1 MLTVTDLFCGAGG
14 SSSGAAEVPGV
25 TVRMAANHWR
35 LAVETHNTNHPSTD
49 HACADL
55 SQVDPRLFP
64 RTDVLWASPS
74 CTNHSVARGRRRN
87 IDSTP
92 DLFGEILPDEAAERS
107 RATMWDVVR
116 FAEHHQYRAIIV
128 ENVVDAAKWVMWPA
142 WLQALD
148 LLGYRHEVVYLNS
161 MHAQAA
167 GAPAPQSRDRLY
179 VVCWRT
185 GDRAPD
191 LNRWTRPKAWCAGCD
206 REVSAVQGW
215 KNPRRRWGRYRA
227 QYLWR
232 CPSVSCRNAIVEPAW
247 LPAATAIDWTLRGE
261 RIGDRRK
268 PLADK
273 TMQRIEAGL
282 AKFAGDPFTAEVA
295 GNTFE
300 RRPGVRTWSV
310 TDVLR
315 TVHTTPSKALLV
327 PAGGTWRHD
336 ATSVDDPMPTRTTR
350 EADGLLVPVEG
361 RVGLHARTTDDPMRT
376 MTTRSETALLVPYY
390 GHGTARPAS
399 EPHGTATTRDRYA
412 LVVPLRNHNTAKPV
426 SEPLDTVAAA
436 GNHHGLTIAAPK
448 VEDCEFRML
457 EPSEIARAM
466 AFNHSYVILGNR
478 REQVRQAGNAV
489 TPPAARDLVSAV
501 AEALG
506 HQVAA

>member
-14 SSSGAAEVPGV
+14 SSTGAAEVPGV
-25 TVRMAANHWR
+25 IVRIAANHWR
-35 LAVETHNTNHPSTD
+35 LAVETHNTNHPGTE

-74 CTNHSVARGRRRN
+74 CTNHSVARGRARN

-116 FAEHHQYRAIIV
+116 FAEFHRYRAIIV
-128 ENVVDAAKWVMWPA
+128 ENVVEAAQWVMWPA

-148 LLGYRHEVVYLNS
+148 LLGYRYEVVYLNS
-161 MHAQAA
+161 MHAHAA

-179 VVCWRT
+179 VVCWRA

-191 LNRWTRPKAWCAGCD
+191 LNRWTRPRAWCPACD
-206 REVSAVQGW
+206 REVAAVQGW

-227 QYLWR
+227 QYTWR
-232 CPSVSCRNAIVEPAW
+232 CPSVTCRNSIVEPAW
-247 LPAATAIDWTLRGE
+247 LPASTVIDWSLRGE
-261 RIGDRRK
+261 RIGDRRR
-268 PLADK
+268 PLSAK
-273 TMQRIEAGL
+273 TMARITAGL
-282 AKFAGDPFTAEVA
+282 AKFAGTEPAPV
-295 GNTFE
+295 
-300 RRPGVRTWSV
+300 PG
-310 TDVLR
+310 
-315 TVHTTPSKALLV
+315 LLV
-327 PAGGTWRHD
+327 PAGGTWRRD
-336 ATSVDDPMPTRTTR
+336 ASPLDEPMPARTTR
-350 EADGLLVPVEG
+350 ETDALLVPVEG
-361 RVGLHARTTDDPMRT
+361 REGKQASPVTDPVRT

-390 GHGTARPAS
+390 GNGTARPAT

-412 LVVPLRNHNTAKPV
+412 LVVPLRNHNTTKPV
-426 SEPLDTVAAA
+426 TAPLDTIAAA
-436 GNHHGLTIAAPK
+436 GTHHGLTIPAPA

-466 AFNHSYVILGNR
+466 AFAADYVILGNR

-506 HQVAA
+506 HHVEAAA

>member
-25 TVRMAANHWR
+25 VVRMAANHWR
-35 LAVETHNTNHPSTD
+35 LAVETHNTNHPGTD

-55 SQVDPRLFP
+55 SQVAPQLFP

-92 DLFGEILPDEAAERS
+92 DLFGEVLPNEAAERS

-116 FAEHHQYRAIIV
+116 FAEHHAYRAIIV

-142 WLQALD
+142 WLQALE
-148 LLGYRHEVVYLNS
+148 LLGYRYHVVYLNS

-191 LNRWTRPKAWCAGCD
+191 LERWTRPRAWCVACD
-206 REVSAVQGW
+206 REITAVQGW

-227 QYLWR
+227 QYTWR
-232 CPSVSCRNAIVEPAW
+232 CPSVSCRNSIVEPPW
-247 LPAATAIDWTLRGE
+247 LPAATAIDWSLRGE

-273 TMQRIEAGL
+273 TMQRIQAGL
-282 AKFAGDPFTAEVA
+282 AKFADDPSLVLFRSGRARNIAVSDTLATVVA
-295 GNTFE
+295 NGSNH
-300 RRPGVRTWSV
+300 G
-310 TDVLR
+310 
-315 TVHTTPSKALLV
+315 LLV
-327 PAGGTWRHD
+327 PCGGTWREQ
-336 ATSVDDPMPTRTTR
+336 AVTTEEPMSTRTTR
-350 EADGLLVPVEG
+350 ETDGLLIPVEG
-361 RVGLHARTTDDPMRT
+361 RVGVYARRTVDPIRT

-390 GHGTARPAS
+390 GNGTARTAQ

-412 LVVPLRNHNTAKPV
+412 LVVPLRNHNTAKSV
-426 SEPLDTVAAA
+426 HEPLDTVAAA
-436 GNHHGLTIAAPK
+436 GTHHGLTIPAPA
-448 VEDCEFRML
+448 VQDCEFRML

-466 AFNHSYVILGNR
+466 AFDQQYVILGNR

-506 HQVAA
+506 HEVTVAA

>member
-14 SSSGAAEVPGV
+14 SSTGAAEVPGV
-25 TVRMAANHWR
+25 VVRMAANHWR
-35 LAVETHNTNHPSTD
+35 LAVETHNTNHPGTE

-74 CTNHSVARGRRRN
+74 CTNHSVARGRARN
-87 IDSTP
+87 VDSTP

-116 FAEHHQYRAIIV
+116 FAEYHRYRAIIV

-161 MHAQAA
+161 MHAHAA

-179 VVCWRT
+179 VVCWRQ

-191 LNRWTRPKAWCAGCD
+191 LNRWTRPRAWCPACD
-206 REVSAVQGW
+206 REVTAVQGW

-227 QYLWR
+227 QYTWR
-232 CPSVSCRNAIVEPAW
+232 CPSVICRNSIVEPAW
-247 LPAATAIDWTLRGE
+247 LPASTVIDWSLRGE
-261 RIGDRRK
+261 RIGDRRR
-268 PLADK
+268 PLSPK
-273 TMQRIEAGL
+273 TMARIQAGL
-282 AKFAGDPFTAEVA
+282 DRYAGPFVTEHRHEYRVRDLARPMQTIA
-295 GNTFE
+295 SSGNHF
-300 RRPGVRTWSV
+300 G
-310 TDVLR
+310 
-315 TVHTTPSKALLV
+315 LV
-327 PAGGTWRHD
+327 
-336 ATSVDDPMPTRTTR
+336 
-350 EADGLLVPVEG
+350 VPVEG
-361 RVGLHARTTDDPMRT
+361 RHGKQATPVTDPVRT

-390 GHGTARPAS
+390 GNGTARPATA
-399 EPHGTATTRDRYA
+399 PHGTATTRDRYA
-412 LVVPLRNHNTAKPV
+412 LVVPLRNHNTPKPV
-426 SEPLDTVAAA
+426 TAPLDTIAAA
-436 GNHHGLTIAAPK
+436 GTHHGLTIPALA

-457 EPSEIARAM
+457 EPREIARAM
-466 AFNHSYVILGNR
+466 AFTPEYVILGNR

-506 HQVAA
+506 HHIEAAA

>member
-25 TVRMAANHWR
+25 AVRMAANHWR
-35 LAVETHNTNHPSTD
+35 LAVDTHNTNHPNTD

-87 IDSTP
+87 VDSTP

-116 FAEHHQYRAIIV
+116 FAEYHKYRAIIV

-167 GAPAPQSRDRLY
+167 GLPAPQSRDRLY
-179 VVCWRT
+179 VVCWRA
-185 GDRAPD
+185 GDRSPD
-191 LNRWTRPKAWCAGCD
+191 LNRWTRPKAWCERCD
-206 REVSAVQGW
+206 REVTAVQGW
-215 KNPRRRWGRYRA
+215 KNPARRWGRYRA

-232 CPSVSCRNAIVEPAW
+232 CPSVTCRNSIVEPAW
-247 LPAATAIDWTLRGE
+247 LPAASAIDWSLRGE

-268 PLADK
+268 PLAEK
-273 TMQRIEAGL
+273 TMQRIQAGL
-282 AKFAGDPFTAEVA
+282 DKFAGDPCVIRHYTPRGSYAQMS
-295 GNTFE
+295 T
-300 RRPGVRTWSV
+300 SV
-310 TDVLR
+310 TA
-315 TVHTTPSKALLV
+315 PSPTLTASAVPGFLV
-327 PAGGTWRHD
+327 PAGGTWREGS
-336 ATSVDDPMPTRTTR
+336 TSIGEPMPTRTTR
-350 EADGLLVPVEG
+350 ETDGLLVPVEG
-361 RVGLHARTTDDPMRT
+361 RVGVYARHTADPVRT
-376 MTTRSETALLVPYY
+376 MTTRNET
-390 GHGTARPAS
+390 
-399 EPHGTATTRDRYA
+399 A
-412 LVVPLRNHNTAKPV
+412 LVVPLRNHNTTKSV
-426 SEPLDTVAAA
+426 QEPLDTVAAA
-436 GNHHGLTIAAPK
+436 GTHHGLTIPAPA
-448 VEDCEFRML
+448 VQDCEFRML
-457 EPSEIARAM
+457 EPTEIARAM
-466 AFNHSYVILGNR
+466 AFDQRYVILGNR

-506 HQVAA
+506 HEVVAAA

>member
-25 TVRMAANHWR
+25 MVRMAANHWR
-35 LAVETHNTNHPSTD
+35 LAVDTHNTNHPDTD

-116 FAEHHQYRAIIV
+116 FAEYHQYRAIIV

-148 LLGYRHEVVYLNS
+148 LLGYRYHVVYLNS

-179 VVCWRT
+179 VVCWRA

-191 LNRWTRPKAWCAGCD
+191 LERWTRPKAWCAHCD
-206 REVSAVQGW
+206 IEVSAVQGW
-215 KNPRRRWGRYRA
+215 KNPARRWGRYRA
-227 QYLWR
+227 QYTWR
-232 CPSVSCRNAIVEPAW
+232 CPKVTCRNAIVEPAW
-247 LPAATAIDWTLRGE
+247 LPASSAIDWSLRGE

-273 TMQRIEAGL
+273 TMQRIRAGL
-282 AKFAGDPFTAEVA
+282 AKYGTEPA
-295 GNTFE
+295 
-300 RRPGVRTWSV
+300 
-310 TDVLR
+310 
-315 TVHTTPSKALLV
+315 LV
-327 PAGGTWRHD
+327 PAGGTWRGS
-336 ATSVDDPMPTRTTR
+336 ASTVTEPMPARTTR
-350 EADGLLVPVEG
+350 ETDGLLVPVEG
-361 RVGLHARTTDDPMRT
+361 RVGVYARPTTDPVRT

-390 GHGTARPAS
+390 GNGTPRPAHQ
-399 EPHGTATTRDRYA
+399 PHGTATTRDRYA
-412 LVVPLRNHNTAKPV
+412 LVVPLRNHNTTKSV
-426 SEPLDTVAAA
+426 QEPLDTVAAA
-436 GNHHGLTIAAPK
+436 GTHHGLTIAAPA

-457 EPSEIARAM
+457 EPAEIARAM
-466 AFNHSYVILGNR
+466 AFDQRYVILGNR

>member
-25 TVRMAANHWR
+25 VVRMAANHWR
-35 LAVETHNTNHPSTD
+35 LAVETHNTNHPGTD

-148 LLGYRHEVVYLNS
+148 LLGYSHEVVYLNS

-179 VVCWRT
+179 VVCWRA
-185 GDRAPD
+185 GDHAPD
-191 LNRWTRPKAWCAGCD
+191 LNRWTRPKAWCGACD
-206 REVSAVQGW
+206 REVTAVQGW

-227 QYLWR
+227 QYVWR

-247 LPAATAIDWTLRGE
+247 LPASSAIDWSLRGE

-282 AKFAGDPFTAEVA
+282 EKFAGDPF
-295 GNTFE
+295 
-300 RRPGVRTWSV
+300 
-310 TDVLR
+310 L
-315 TVHTTPSKALLV
+315 TVHRFEYRAQNLREPI
-327 PAGGTWRHD
+327 
-336 ATSVDDPMPTRTTR
+336 PTVAA
-350 EADGLLVPVEG
+350 EGNHLGVLVPVEG
-361 RVGLHARTTDDPMRT
+361 REGKSATSTADPMRT

-390 GHGTARPAS
+390 GNGTARPAS

-412 LVVPLRNHNTAKPV
+412 LIVPLRNHNTAKPV
-426 SEPLDTVAAA
+426 TEPLDTVAAA
-436 GNHHGLTIAAPK
+436 GTHHGLTIPAPA

-457 EPSEIARAM
+457 EPTEITRAM
-466 AFNHSYVILGNR
+466 AFDRSYVILGNR

-506 HQVAA
+506 HEVAA